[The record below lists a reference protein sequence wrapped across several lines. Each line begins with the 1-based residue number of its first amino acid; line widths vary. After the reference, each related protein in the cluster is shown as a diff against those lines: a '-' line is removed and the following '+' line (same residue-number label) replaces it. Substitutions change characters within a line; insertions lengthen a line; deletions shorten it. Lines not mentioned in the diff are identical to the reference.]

1 MSGVENL
8 KKYFT
13 YCDKNIEMTFKG
25 FPRNN
30 KLYNSFYET
39 RKK

>member
-25 FPRNN
+25 FPSM
-30 KLYNSFYET
+30 K
-39 RKK
+39 